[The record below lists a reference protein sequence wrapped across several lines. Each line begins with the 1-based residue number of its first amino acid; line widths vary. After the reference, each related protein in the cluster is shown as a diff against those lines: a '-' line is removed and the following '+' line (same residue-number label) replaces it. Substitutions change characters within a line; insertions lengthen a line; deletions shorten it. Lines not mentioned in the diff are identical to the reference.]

1 MFTKCHTECPEDL
14 TPLRFYAQAIE
25 YITTNLSYFA

>member
-1 MFTKCHTECPEDL
+1 MFTKCHIDCPEDL

-25 YITTNLSYFA
+25 YITANLSYFA